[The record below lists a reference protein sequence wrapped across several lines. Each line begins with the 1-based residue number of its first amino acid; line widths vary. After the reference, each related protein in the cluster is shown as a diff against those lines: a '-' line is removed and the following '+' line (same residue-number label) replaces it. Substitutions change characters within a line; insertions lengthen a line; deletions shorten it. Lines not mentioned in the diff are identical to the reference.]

1 MSRPD
6 DLRELS
12 GEIRR
17 HLDVSAELIAA
28 LHRIIAEDV
37 PRIGRTTTT
46 SLAIAGL
53 IENYYTAL
61 ETVLFRISQNFG
73 NNLDPE
79 RWHSDLLRRM
89 TIAVPDVRPVVIT
102 PATQAMLD
110 ELMRFRHFK
119 RYYFQLD
126 YDWNRLDYLTGLLER
141 VQPHVDAELTAF
153 DAFLGELI
161 ESISTS

>member
-28 LHRIIAEDV
+28 LRRIIANDV

-61 ETVLFRISQNFG
+61 ETVLVRISQNFG

-79 RWHSDLLRRM
+79 RWRSD
-89 TIAVPDVRPVVIT
+89 
-102 PATQAMLD
+102 
-110 ELMRFRHFK
+110 HC
-119 RYYFQLD
+119 
-126 YDWNRLDYLTGLLER
+126 
-141 VQPHVDAELTAF
+141 F
-153 DAFLGELI
+153 DA
-161 ESISTS
+161 

>member
-1 MSRPD
+1 MSRRD

-17 HLDVSAELIAA
+17 HLEVSAELIAV
-28 LHRIIAEDV
+28 LRRIIADDV

-46 SLAIAGL
+46 SLAVAGL

-61 ETVLFRISQNFG
+61 ET
-73 NNLDPE
+73 
-79 RWHSDLLRRM
+79 
-89 TIAVPDVRPVVIT
+89 
-102 PATQAMLD
+102 
-110 ELMRFRHFK
+110 MRFRHFK

-141 VQPHVDAELTAF
+141 VQPNVDAELTAF

-161 ESISTS
+161 ETASGS